1 MDTLQSLSKK
11 ISTTTKLQGIVKSMK
26 TLAAVSIRQYE
37 QALESLDSF
46 VEVIEHGL
54 MVALKETFLPL
65 ESPPGRGEVRVLVVF
80 GSDQGLCGRF
90 NEKLAEFIISAT
102 AEMGL
107 EDKGELK
114 VLVVGARLGSRL
126 EASGLGIMEQF
137 WVPGSVT
144 GINFNVYKIL
154 LILEQWLAEYK
165 VRHIDL
171 FFNGYERPSTIT
183 PRRQVLLPVD
193 NEHLRTLASTK
204 WSGNSLPYHRIAP
217 PELFSGLIRQYLFVS
232 LFRAQA
238 ESLAAEQ
245 AGRLRSLQSAEKNI
259 QEHVEELQGHFRV
272 KRQAVITS
280 ELLDLVAGFKA
291 ALATEENREEEGA
304 EG

>member
-54 MVALKETFLPL
+54 MVALKETFLPV
-65 ESPPGRGEVRVLVVF
+65 EPPASSRGEVRVLVVF

-90 NEKLAEFIISAT
+90 NDKLAEFIISSID
-102 AEMGL
+102 EMGL
-107 EDKGELK
+107 VDKRELK

-126 EASGLGIMEQF
+126 EASGLGIMKQF

-154 LILEQWLAEYK
+154 LTLEQWLGEYK

-193 NEHLRTLASTK
+193 NEHLRVLARTK
-204 WSGNSLPYHRIAP
+204 WSGKSLPYHRTSP

-232 LFRAQA
+232 IFRAQA

-291 ALATEENREEEGA
+291 ALATEESQE
-304 EG
+304 